1 MDLDITN
8 PTNVGM
14 ETPQN
19 IFENLFA
26 GLWENLVRSVQ
37 ETFLSRF
44 CSPWIIQAQR
54 ERQTYRKLT
63 YKNMSRNK
71 HML

>member
-44 CSPWIIQAQR
+44 CSNILSLDNTGSEGEADI
-54 ERQTYRKLT
+54 
-63 YKNMSRNK
+63 
-71 HML
+71 